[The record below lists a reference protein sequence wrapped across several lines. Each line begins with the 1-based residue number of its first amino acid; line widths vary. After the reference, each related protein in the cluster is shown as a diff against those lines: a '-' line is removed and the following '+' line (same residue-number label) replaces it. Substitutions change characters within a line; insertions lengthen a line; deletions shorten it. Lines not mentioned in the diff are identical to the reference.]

1 MAKREIRIQLRTG
14 RELDGL
20 REAGLIAAE
29 VLGRTCALVKA
40 GITTGELDRAAAQ
53 FMADRSR
60 SVKSAFLVQGIP
72 WTNVHLNQ

>member
-1 MAKREIRIQLRTG
+1 MAKRKSRIQLRTG

-53 FMADRSR
+53 FMADRS
-60 SVKSAFLVQGIP
+60 VKSAFLGYKGFPGQ
-72 WTNVHLNQ
+72 T